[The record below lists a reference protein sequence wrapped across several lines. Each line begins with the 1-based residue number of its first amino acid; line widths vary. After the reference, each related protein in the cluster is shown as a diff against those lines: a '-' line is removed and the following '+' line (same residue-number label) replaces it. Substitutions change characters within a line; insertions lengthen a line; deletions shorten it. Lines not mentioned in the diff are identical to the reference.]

1 VLQHIHN
8 VEKTLNVRYKNI
20 KLIIEYDGTNY
31 CGWQRQKNGS
41 SIQGTI
47 ESAISKMTGQQ
58 ISLIGSGRTDA
69 GVHAWQQVANF
80 KCHTR
85 LDATQFMKG
94 LNGLL
99 PNDIAIHSCMEV
111 SSNFHSRY
119 DVKSK
124 MYRYYIGQRPQ
135 KMALFN
141 QYCWYIPY
149 KLNISDMKNACTL
162 FEGTHD
168 FKSFEGAGSPRST
181 SVRTILRSNIT
192 LNDNQYIIYEIEAD
206 GFLRFM
212 VRNIV
217 GTLVEIGKK
226 RMSFDTI
233 PQILESRDRHFAG
246 PTAPPHGLFLIE
258 VKY

>member
-1 VLQHIHN
+1 VRRKKLAS
-8 VEKTLNVRYKNI
+8 RYKNI

-31 CGWQRQKNGS
+31 SGWQRQIDCQ

-47 ESAISKMTGQQ
+47 ESAIATMTKQQ
-58 ISLIGSGRTDA
+58 IPIIGSGRTDA
-69 GVHAWQQVANF
+69 GVHAWQQAANF
-80 KCHTR
+80 KCQTR
-85 LDATQFMKG
+85 LSPNQF
-94 LNGLL
+94 LNGLNSLL
-99 PNDIAIHSCMEV
+99 PDDIAIHSCIEV
-111 SSNFHSRY
+111 SGNFHARY

-124 MYRYYIGQRPQ
+124 VYRYYIGQRPH
-135 KMALFN
+135 KMALFH
-141 QYCWYIPY
+141 QYCWHIPY
-149 KLNISDMKNACTL
+149 KLDISSMQNASIL

-181 SVRTILRSNIT
+181 SVRTILRSALIVNE
-192 LNDNQYIIYEIEAD
+192 NQYLIYEIEAD

-226 RMSFDTI
+226 RLSHESI
-233 PQILESRDRHFAG
+233 PQIIESRDRHQAG
-246 PTAPPHGLFLIE
+246 PTAPPQGLFLIE